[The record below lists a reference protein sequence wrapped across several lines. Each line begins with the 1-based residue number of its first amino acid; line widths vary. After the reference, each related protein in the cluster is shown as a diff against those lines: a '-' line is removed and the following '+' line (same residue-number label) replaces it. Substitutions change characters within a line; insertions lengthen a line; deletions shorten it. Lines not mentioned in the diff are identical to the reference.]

1 MDTGETNNLAKGTRV
16 SAGEASL
23 WHIHKEHLKYGSIQQ
38 TRINL
43 EGRTLSKIREKLVEN
58 AGINGP
64 YIQSQKQIETY
75 QECIDY
81 INENYSD

>member
-1 MDTGETNNLAKGTRV
+1 MEAPEPTNLAKGTRV

-23 WHIHKEHLKYGSIQQ
+23 WHIHEEHIKYGSIQE
-38 TRINL
+38 TRVNL
-43 EGRTLSKIREKLVEN
+43 RGRTLIKIMEKLAEN

-64 YIQSQKQIETY
+64 YIRSQRQIETY

-81 INENYSD
+81 INEHYD

>member
-1 MDTGETNNLAKGTRV
+1 MSTSEPDNLAKGTRV

-43 EGRTLSKIREKLVEN
+43 ENRTLGKIMEKLAEN

-64 YIQSQKQIETY
+64 YIQSQRQIETY
-75 QECIDY
+75 QQCIDY
-81 INENYSD
+81 INTHYSD